1 LEIPFAVVLVLVAG
15 MKSEYFQHNAIR
27 KLSEIKLLGD
37 FVMAALSFGS
47 ALWSGNQTNFPIVG
61 GIQ

>member
-1 LEIPFAVVLVLVAG
+1 